1 MGGSKY
7 NNPVFIKKRNFKK
20 RFFRIITHGLIDFV
34 KETIFLKIW
43 SWDHGPKPE
52 FIHIFKKVG
61 PDPVTNEVG
70 HWIMV
75 FVARLYGIFRKINT
89 FQKDKV

>member
-1 MGGSKY
+1 MAYYVALFEKNIIFSVYGGSKY
-7 NNPVFIKKRNFKK
+7 NNPVLIKKRNLKK
-20 RFFRIITHGLIDFV
+20 RFSRIITHGLIDFV

-52 FIHIFKKVG
+52 FIHIFKKVR

-70 HWIMV
+70 
-75 FVARLYGIFRKINT
+75 L
-89 FQKDKV
+89 